1 MTQPLVILGAA
12 MFARETLDLA
22 ETAGGFAPLAFV
34 VSNERPAPNTRF
46 ADLPVYFIDDLPFGP
61 RDCVLANGIGT
72 TQRRGFVEQMAA
84 RGYTFASVIHP
95 SASISRR
102 STIGAGCVI
111 HPGVVVASNTVVDDH
126 VVLNRGSLIGH
137 DDHLH
142 SFVTVGPGANLAGK
156 LTIGAGA
163 YIGMG
168 AVIRDHL
175 TIGAEA
181 LVAAGA
187 VVVKDVAANTLVGGV
202 PAQVMKTGV
211 KGL

>member
-1 MTQPLVILGAA
+1 MTQPIVILGAG
-12 MFARETLDLA
+12 MFARETLDIA
-22 ETAGGFAPLAFV
+22 ETAGGFELLAFV
-34 VSNERPAPNTRF
+34 VSDARPAAETRYL
-46 ADLPVYFIDDLPFGP
+46 DLPVYFMDDLPFGP
-61 RDCVLANGIGT
+61 KECLLANGIGT
-72 TQRRGFVEQMAA
+72 TQRRGFVEAMLA
-84 RGYTFASVIHP
+84 RGYQFASVIHP
-95 SASISRR
+95 RATISRR

-126 VVLNRGSLIGH
+126 VILNRGSLIGH

-156 LTIGAGA
+156 LTVGTGT

-175 TIGAEA
+175 TIGEDA

-187 VVVKDVAANTLVGGV
+187 VVVKDVAANTQVGGV